1 MAISSQTKKRFALA
15 TALRGVLMLLA
26 GIYAIIW
33 PLEALAVLVLFG
45 GILLIIDG
53 ALGLWSL
60 TFGGGKS
67 GNYWFDVVANAASLI
82 LGVLILISPLLAT
95 IFTVTVMSTMV
106 GIAAVFVGV
115 MQIVVIVR
123 ERQSYARIWP
133 LAAASLHPGLHLPA
147 LPAAQCLGRHDHGRR
162 AADLLRGGSVW
173 LGLAPLPV
181 EQGRLD
187 LTIANGDPGDV
198 VIVPVDFRARW
209 QTQGDFAV
217 IGPCGGEVGG
227 LADRHETG
235 GVFRHGFA
243 QGHQGGLGICRSGAA
258 AIAREDYKVECA
270 VRRGQATG
278 FTDLTLWGEVAQ
290 EPQAR
295 ADDQGWQGGEGQKGG
310 QGKPVCLWHGVD
322 KFLVRDLAARSA

>member
-133 LAAASLHPGLHLPA
+133 VVLSGVSYVL
-147 LPAAQCLGRHDHGRR
+147 
-162 AADLLRGGSVW
+162 
-173 LGLAPLPV
+173 LGLVFLLFPL
-181 EQGRLD
+181 LS
-187 LTIANGDPGDV
+187 AS
-198 VIVPVDFRARW
+198 
-209 QTQGDFAV
+209 
-217 IGPCGGEVGG
+217 VGMIM
-227 LADRHETG
+227 G
-235 GVFRHGFA
+235 GVLLIFFSV
-243 QGHQGGLGICRSGAA
+243 GLFGWAWRLYQSS
-258 AIAREDYKVECA
+258 KVA
-270 VRRGQATG
+270 
-278 FTDLTLWGEVAQ
+278 
-290 EPQAR
+290 
-295 ADDQGWQGGEGQKGG
+295 
-310 QGKPVCLWHGVD
+310 
-322 KFLVRDLAARSA
+322 